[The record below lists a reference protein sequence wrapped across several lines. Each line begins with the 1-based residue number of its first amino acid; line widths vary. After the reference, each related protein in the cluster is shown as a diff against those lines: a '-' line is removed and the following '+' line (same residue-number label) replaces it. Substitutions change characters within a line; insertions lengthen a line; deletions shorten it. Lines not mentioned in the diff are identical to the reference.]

1 MPVHEIRRKTVLK
14 GSKLNGNGQHK
25 PNQSLRS
32 FCQRL
37 KVSIKRLDQTSRSC
51 YRRFRLIIR
60 RFLPF
65 LQAVA
70 ALIAI
75 AKSLGFL

>member
-1 MPVHEIRRKTVLK
+1 MPVHSIRRKTVLK
-14 GSKLNGNGQHK
+14 GSKLNGNGQRK
-25 PNQSLRS
+25 SNQSLQS

-37 KVSIKRLDQTSRSC
+37 KVSIKRLDKTSRSC
-51 YRRFRLIIR
+51 YRRFRFFIR

-65 LQAVA
+65 LQAIA